1 MIESP
6 ASQGDSSLSE
16 LPGKPAEMGSHL
28 NGVMES
34 FRDRAWVSRYNC
46 QRKSGYSYCNGQKS
60 QSDNLNFVTP
70 RVVISK
76 VAKPLKHILRA

>member
-28 NGVMES
+28 SGVMES